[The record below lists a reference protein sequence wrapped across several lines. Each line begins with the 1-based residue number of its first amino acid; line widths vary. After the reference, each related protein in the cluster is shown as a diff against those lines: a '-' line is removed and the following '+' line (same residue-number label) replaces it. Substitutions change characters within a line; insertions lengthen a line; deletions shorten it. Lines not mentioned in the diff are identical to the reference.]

1 MYESNN
7 SSKVDFP
14 QCLMGRKKKKN
25 KFSYIV
31 NSDQVTWHCVT
42 CSIRSAAGTYIHVT
56 WHIQQ
61 IAKRTMHVIIRH
73 MSTGYCLVSYSS
85 CCFAFL
91 SILNPIY
98 CTLTLCHSCVSNV
111 LYARG
116 VNTPVF
122 CKSLCPISLCC
133 WPFSLNKKSFVFN

>member
-1 MYESNN
+1 MIRSH
-7 SSKVDFP
+7 DFVS
-14 QCLMGRKKKKN
+14 LA
-25 KFSYIV
+25 V
-31 NSDQVTWHCVT
+31 
-42 CSIRSAAGTYIHVT
+42 RSAAGTYIRVT

-133 WPFSLNKKSFVFN
+133 WPFSLNKKSFVFNYKHLITATMHYKSLCHLLDLHTK

>member
-1 MYESNN
+1 MSNGE
-7 SSKVDFP
+7 K
-14 QCLMGRKKKKN
+14 RKKKVQLY
-25 KFSYIV
+25 SIV
-31 NSDQVTWHCVT
+31 IRSHDIVSLAV
-42 CSIRSAAGTYIHVT
+42 RSAAGTYIHSCNMAYT
-56 WHIQQ
+56 TNS
-61 IAKRTMHVIIRH
+61 KKDNVIIRH

-91 SILNPIY
+91 SILHQTYSI
-98 CTLTLCHSCVSNV
+98 LTLCHSCVSNV
-111 LYARG
+111 LYARS